1 MKRYSILDILNK
13 TIIIVPL
20 GYLIGLLGLFLLNN
34 WRFFL
39 WEKLLIKNAYLKTT
53 I

>member
-1 MKRYSILDILNK
+1 MNTYSILDILK
-13 TIIIVPL
+13 KAIIILPL

-39 WEKLLIKNAYLKTT
+39 WEKPLRKSPYLEKY